1 MMRIIKNKN
10 LEEKINKQIA
20 NELEKYFKDTTI
32 LKEHFNSM
40 ADEPAKFEIKIGKKN
55 FFKSV
60 EIDIKEVIL
69 KELKNSNIPEIEKIA
84 NLKVEEVLKKIEKIS
99 EEKSRYQSYETI
111 EALPFEFLI
120 KHYNDNNIEE
130 KITDK
135 HLRIY
140 SDIKK
145 EVFNENLDKIFEKQD
160 NGKIYLNDIKN
171 IVDSKEIFENRLIY
185 YKYYENYGTVL
196 DEKIV
201 GIEIDLKK
209 FQEIKEFDWFNNFEG
224 KIVKEILVPDFEKDI
239 SDFIN
244 KVKEKIKKD
253 NDKKEYINI
262 DELREILIN
271 KEVENYLF
279 IKENETKEE
288 LKNSLLSYSI
298 GKSLETFGANNK
310 IDFYFSTVKILG
322 NEYDN
327 IFIGKIEKVKF
338 VEKNAEEFGL
348 TLENDKIKEFDDYR
362 CNYYKEL
369 ENLADNVFFKEIKN
383 EISNKLDE
391 METFTRDKVAELHNE
406 YYNKKSNKHTIEKYN
421 DIVNEIVKNREK
433 DLYNNELTDI
443 LKEYNLTISINK
455 ESEIIK
461 KIENHSN
468 DKKVIEIEEKETI
481 KEKEVDL

>member
-32 LKEHFNSM
+32 LKEHFNPM
-40 ADEPAKFEIKIGKKN
+40 ADEPAKFEIKIGKKD

-60 EIDIKEVIL
+60 EMDIKEVIS
-69 KELKNSNIPEIEKIA
+69 KELKNSNIPEIEKIT

-99 EEKSRYQSYETI
+99 DEKSRYQSYETI
-111 EALPFEFLI
+111 EVLPFEFLI

-209 FQEIKEFDWFNNFEG
+209 FQEIKEIDWFNNFEG

-239 SDFIN
+239 SDFTD
-244 KVKEKIKKD
+244 KVKEKIKTD
-253 NDKKEYINI
+253 NNEKEYISV

-310 IDFYFSTVKILG
+310 IDFYF
-322 NEYDN
+322 
-327 IFIGKIEKVKF
+327 
-338 VEKNAEEFGL
+338 
-348 TLENDKIKEFDDYR
+348 
-362 CNYYKEL
+362 
-369 ENLADNVFFKEIKN
+369 
-383 EISNKLDE
+383 
-391 METFTRDKVAELHNE
+391 
-406 YYNKKSNKHTIEKYN
+406 
-421 DIVNEIVKNREK
+421 
-433 DLYNNELTDI
+433 
-443 LKEYNLTISINK
+443 
-455 ESEIIK
+455 
-461 KIENHSN
+461 
-468 DKKVIEIEEKETI
+468 
-481 KEKEVDL
+481 

>member
-1 MMRIIKNKN
+1 
-10 LEEKINKQIA
+10 
-20 NELEKYFKDTTI
+20 
-32 LKEHFNSM
+32 M
-40 ADEPAKFEIKIGKKN
+40 ADEPAKFEIKIGKKD

-60 EIDIKEVIL
+60 GMDIKEVIS
-69 KELKNSNIPEIEKIA
+69 KELKNSNI
-84 NLKVEEVLKKIEKIS
+84 S
-99 EEKSRYQSYETI
+99 
-111 EALPFEFLI
+111 
-120 KHYNDNNIEE
+120 
-130 KITDK
+130 
-135 HLRIY
+135 
-140 SDIKK
+140 
-145 EVFNENLDKIFEKQD
+145 
-160 NGKIYLNDIKN
+160 
-171 IVDSKEIFENRLIY
+171 
-185 YKYYENYGTVL
+185 
-196 DEKIV
+196 
-201 GIEIDLKK
+201 
-209 FQEIKEFDWFNNFEG
+209 
-224 KIVKEILVPDFEKDI
+224 
-239 SDFIN
+239 
-244 KVKEKIKKD
+244 D

-338 VEKNAEEFGL
+338 VEKNAEKFGL
-348 TLENDKIKEFDDYR
+348 TIENGKIKEFDDYR

-391 METFTRDKVAELHNE
+391 METFTRDKVAGLHNE
-406 YYNKKSNKHTIEKYN
+406 YYNKVSNKHTIEKYN
-421 DIVNEIVKNREK
+421 DIVNKIAKNREK

-443 LKEYNLTISINK
+443 LKEYNLTISVNK
-455 ESEIIK
+455 ENEIIK

-481 KEKEVDL
+481 KEKEIDL